1 MQASAQKIWGT
12 VQQSLQS
19 LVSTELYRLWFSNI
33 HPRALE
39 HDCLTLEVKDDFTEV
54 WLEKNYLD
62 LIREKAILASG
73 RPIKVRLVV
82 GHSQQSSVSEDAM
95 RSVIPKAEPEPIERA
110 TPSGTRELP
119 FNPRN

>member
-33 HPRALE
+33 QPRTLD

-62 LIREKAILASG
+62 LIREKAILAIG
-73 RPIKVRLVV
+73 RPIKVKLEV
-82 GHSQQSSVSEDAM
+82 GGSQPTTQTEIVMRGAQPKIESEPA
-95 RSVIPKAEPEPIERA
+95 ERA
-110 TPSGTRELP
+110 ASSAREVP

>member
-62 LIREKAILASG
+62 LIREKAILATG
-73 RPIKVRLVV
+73 RRKPSKQTFSKRL
-82 GHSQQSSVSEDAM
+82 S
-95 RSVIPKAEPEPIERA
+95 RPR
-110 TPSGTRELP
+110 TPA
-119 FNPRN
+119 